1 MCSAKPI
8 QFEEVRKMPVV
19 NFQNA
24 DKAMAKDVW
33 IVEEE
38 NDEVFILTLCKSTT
52 DEHLNASSTSYVVPD
67 EDEPDKFLLNTTN
80 SKIMA

>member
-1 MCSAKPI
+1 
-8 QFEEVRKMPVV
+8 MPVV

-38 NDEVFILTLCKSTT
+38 NDEVFILTLCKSTK